1 MRVLVNL
8 SNILEYGLDTLTG
21 NSRDDLLARAK
32 EMEEAG
38 YELFVTLPDVEGG
51 DKEAPTERNVFDHFN
66 TDLPEPDGAVH
77 SQTALNLTNHPWP
90 EETCRYDLQY
100 FDAGEYKWICVIHN
114 SPSKHI
120 IEKGSTDPCL
130 VMDPYGH
137 DWEL

>member
-38 YELFVTLPDVEGG
+38 YEMFVNIPDAEGG
-51 DKEAPTERNVFDHFN
+51 DKEAPTERNVFDHFSSE
-66 TDLPEPDGAVH
+66 LPEPEGAAH
-77 SQTALNLTNHPWP
+77 SQTALNLTNHPLP
-90 EETCRYDLQY
+90 EVKCSYNFR
-100 FDAGEYKWICVIHN
+100 AVPGGEHKWICVIHDV
-114 SPSKHI
+114 PSKHFI
-120 IEKGSTDPCL
+120 DYGSNKPCL
-130 VMDPYGH
+130 VIDPYGH